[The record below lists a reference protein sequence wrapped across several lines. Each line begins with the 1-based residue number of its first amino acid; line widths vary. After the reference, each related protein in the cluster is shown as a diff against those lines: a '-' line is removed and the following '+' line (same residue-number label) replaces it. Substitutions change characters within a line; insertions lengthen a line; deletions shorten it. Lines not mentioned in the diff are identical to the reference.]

1 MHHIAPLGPLI
12 LLLLG
17 YFTSAVT
24 VYLSLAVF
32 ILMSSHTLA
41 NAMPVSF
48 VLQNSIFLGLEGPIF
63 PSIWLDIIII
73 NIRSAVF
80 MWYTPTKML
89 EKIHSC
95 LVHSQFWTV
104 VGIFSHP
111 LSVEQS
117 CSNLFGCFSC
127 ILKEINV
134 NCFKQQTLPSSPPC
148 GFQTLTKT

>member
-48 VLQNSIFLGLEGPIF
+48 VLQNSIFLGLKTENTNLPFNMVGHHHNHDNECSVYVIYP
-63 PSIWLDIIII
+63 DQ
-73 NIRSAVF
+73 NAG
-80 MWYTPTKML
+80 
-89 EKIHSC
+89 KIY
-95 LVHSQFWTV
+95 TV
-104 VGIFSHP
+104 VWFRVS
-111 LSVEQS
+111 
-117 CSNLFGCFSC
+117 FGRW
-127 ILKEINV
+127 
-134 NCFKQQTLPSSPPC
+134 
-148 GFQTLTKT
+148 

>member
-48 VLQNSIFLGLEGPIF
+48 VLQNSIFLGLERPIF

-80 MWYTPTKML
+80 M
-89 EKIHSC
+89 
-95 LVHSQFWTV
+95 
-104 VGIFSHP
+104 
-111 LSVEQS
+111 
-117 CSNLFGCFSC
+117 
-127 ILKEINV
+127 
-134 NCFKQQTLPSSPPC
+134 
-148 GFQTLTKT
+148 